1 MKKLSLFGFI
11 AVFAVL
17 FTSCSDDDKKTD
29 NSISGIAS
37 RTEDLSLLVKA
48 LDKAGLVETLKTG
61 NYTVF
66 APTNDAFI
74 EAGYDEAAIANLPAS
89 GVPALRELLLNHV
102 VNGKNLSSALSNNMY
117 VKTLGKGAASAANT
131 LSMHIGVTGS
141 GATTVVT
148 LNGGAEVITADVEA
162 SNGVVHIVDE
172 VIGLPTVVTHALA
185 NSNFSQLVELLSAQ
199 GLVPTLNGTASS
211 PFTVFAPVNSA
222 FTPAVLGVYTG
233 LATSDLR
240 TQVLT
245 YHVVGGA
252 NVLANAIPSGNI
264 LTLQGESFTITGTAI
279 NDAGTTTNKN
289 IILTDV
295 QCSNGVIHAIDGVLL
310 PAFN

>member
-1 MKKLSLFGFI
+1 MKKSSLFGLI
-11 AVFAVL
+11 ALFALL
-17 FTSCSDDDKKTD
+17 FSSCSDDDKKTD
-29 NSISGIAS
+29 NSIAGIAS

-74 EAGYDEAAIANLPAS
+74 DAGYTEAVIDALPES
-89 GVPALRELLLNHV
+89 GIPALREILLNHV
-102 VNGKNLSSALSNNMY
+102 VSGKNLSTSLSNNQY
-117 VKTLGKGAASAANT
+117 VKTLGKGAASATNT
-131 LSMHIGVTGS
+131 LSMHIGVV
-141 GATTVVT
+141 GATVT
-148 LNGGAEVITADVEA
+148 LNGGAQVVTPNVEA

-172 VIGLPTVVTHALA
+172 VIGLPTVVTHAVA

-199 GLVPTLNGTASS
+199 GLVSTLSGTPSS

-264 LTLQGESFTITGTAI
+264 PTLQGEGFTITGTAI
-279 NDAGTTTNKN
+279 DDAGTTTNKN